1 MRVPWMGFE
10 FSKLN
15 IFLLFG
21 DAFQLTLV
29 QSVKLQKIKQRCCFL
44 KGKKCKDDFPSP
56 DCPWRRI
63 PCSGTVCS
71 HPPPPWM
78 CAWWPRGRLAS
89 SPPPCIRE
97 RTAGGGPPAAAGSG
111 AGGGGG
117 LSDIRESNVGKLHLK
132 FPPWSSPCLP
142 GPGTQPPSRSNLA
155 AAVVVVVVDAA
166 AAAAAAGTPPPA
178 APPAPTGTQ
187 KPATFLSLCFSCP
200 LSLRFDDAGALL
212 TKFQFIASLLVYPA
226 LFAGF

>member
-29 QSVKLQKIKQRCCFL
+29 QSVKLQRIKQIVFL
-44 KGKKCKDDFPSP
+44 FIKKENKYNFPSP

-63 PCSGTVCS
+63 PCSGTVGI

-78 CAWWPRGRLAS
+78 CAWWPRDRPAS
-89 SPPPCIRE
+89 SPPPRTRG

-111 AGGGGG
+111 AAGGGG
-117 LSDIRESNVGKLHLK
+117 LSDIRERQCGK
-132 FPPWSSPCLP
+132 
-142 GPGTQPPSRSNLA
+142 
-155 AAVVVVVVDAA
+155 
-166 AAAAAAGTPPPA
+166 
-178 APPAPTGTQ
+178 
-187 KPATFLSLCFSCP
+187 ATFKVSSMKFSLSTWSGNTTTV
-200 LSLRFDDAGALL
+200 S
-212 TKFQFIASLLVYPA
+212 S
-226 LFAGF
+226 